1 MVYFPIKGSDAKSQ
15 NKRNYNGQ
23 SEQKKKLHWGKEIP
37 KQTSKLPGGGG
48 LGLGGG
54 AEIGEY
60 SLAGK
65 EFSFACD
72 WFREQCKFFS

>member
-1 MVYFPIKGSDAKSQ
+1 MVYFPIKGSDGKSQ

-23 SEQKKKLHWGKEIP
+23 SEQKKNCIEANRFQSLN
-37 KQTSKLPGGGG
+37 KQTS
-48 LGLGGG
+48 GGG

-72 WFREQCKFFS
+72 WFREQCKFLS

>member
-1 MVYFPIKGSDAKSQ
+1 MVKAKTKEITMASQ
-15 NKRNYNGQ
+15 NRKKNCIEANRFQ
-23 SEQKKKLHWGKEIP
+23 SLN
-37 KQTSKLPGGGG
+37 KQTS
-48 LGLGGG
+48 GGG

-72 WFREQCKFFS
+72 WFREQCKFLS

>member
-1 MVYFPIKGSDAKSQ
+1 MASQ
-15 NKRNYNGQ
+15 NRKKNCIEAKRFQ
-23 SEQKKKLHWGKEIP
+23 S
-37 KQTSKLPGGGG
+37 KQANFQGGGVRV
-48 LGLGGG
+48 GGG

>member
-1 MVYFPIKGSDAKSQ
+1 MVKAKTKEITMASQ
-15 NKRNYNGQ
+15 NRKKNCIEAKRFQ
-23 SEQKKKLHWGKEIP
+23 SLN
-37 KQTSKLPGGGG
+37 KQTSR
-48 LGLGGG
+48 GGG